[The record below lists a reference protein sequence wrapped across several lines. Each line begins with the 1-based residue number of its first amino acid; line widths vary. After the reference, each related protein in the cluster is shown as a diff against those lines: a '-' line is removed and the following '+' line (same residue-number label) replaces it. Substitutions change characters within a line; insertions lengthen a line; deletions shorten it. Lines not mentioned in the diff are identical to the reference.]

1 MPMVIVKVAEALVK
15 GRHINLVQRE
25 VNLPVALKTV
35 TINAP
40 SQVRN
45 TR

>member
-1 MPMVIVKVAEALVK
+1 MQMVTVKVAEALVNGK
-15 GRHINLVQRE
+15 LINLVQLE
-25 VNLPVALKTV
+25 VNLPVALRTV